1 VASWSTLS
9 LKFDPLA
16 PLKPPLQAVLVL
28 LEVVEAILEALLAII
43 KAFLLDFGNPLK
55 ALIALL
61 LAAIRAIIN
70 QLKATGFSIL
80 IVHPDFSRQ
89 DFAQI
94 LASASG
100 SYPKFESKVV
110 SKFYDSSDVFRPQ
123 YPPGSAVA
131 MLVFYIGTDS
141 PGDLITQLFALL
153 RLINTPAVLSALP
166 APVSVKVNPVRK
178 SGSPVANFAGLFD
191 SKETLN
197 DQLVVEWQM
206 PTNPGGSGAFGF
218 VNAMVSF
225 YNSFRFPN
233 FIVER
238 SETPQGE
245 LVKSEVNTPVAGKQ
259 IKQITTKYKLA
270 SPETKVSVKEP
281 NGTIYRNFKKK
292 IKVSG
297 ADLAE
302 GAFIGTYRYI
312 DKDGLEPGKP
322 YFYRVRAYFG
332 DATEYLGCVSE
343 DDIIGNSNVVPKNNG
358 QPIIKYGSNGVVMG
372 PVSEVKRGFV
382 PNLPHGSFDFNP
394 YEAVNDAV
402 KAGLLLNFDLPAPPD
417 DSGGD
422 TGIEQRTGWGTLV
435 AAGGQMGPIKSA
447 FKTSDKLVDNFLFKS
462 TSRRLSNSSLT
473 SLLSQ
478 KRLLKMLAQ
487 QWNDGVEATIDK
499 ILGPRGSPEPKAGA
513 AKTLGLPADRT
524 GASVT
529 WTLLGIVGGIT
540 PESES
545 KIQSYLLEEKDYQNG
560 QASLKGPYPLGPFTD
575 PKGKEVGVSAEE
587 RRKLGEFLRSALI
600 SLSGET
606 SYLAW
611 YSVTVGDLFPA
622 FIPFIY
628 DIEQF
633 ILALLKALQTALQAI
648 EDIILTIIRKIQALE
663 QIVESIISLIDL
675 LNINVRVSVFAT
687 VSTNGSAD
695 SLAQALQ
702 DPEDKPATSPFGLH
716 SGLVMT
722 FGGPGEGFI
731 AAFKALA
738 FILTLPL

>member
-1 VASWSTLS
+1 MASWSTLS
-9 LKFDPLA
+9 IKFDPLA

-80 IVHPDFSRQ
+80 VVHPDFSRQ

-100 SYPKFESKVV
+100 SYPRFESKVI

-123 YPPGSAVA
+123 YPPGSSVA
-131 MLVFYIGTDS
+131 MFVFYIGTDS

-197 DQLVVEWQM
+197 DQLVIEWQM

-218 VNAMVSF
+218 VNSMVSF

-245 LVKSEVNTPVAGKQ
+245 LVQQEVNTPVAGKQ
-259 IKQITTKYKLA
+259 IKSVTTKYKLA

-281 NGTIYRNFKKK
+281 NGTVYRNFKKK

-297 ADLAE
+297 ADLVE
-302 GAFIGTYRYI
+302 GAFVGTYRYI
-312 DKDGLEPGKP
+312 DKDGLQPGTP
-322 YFYRVRAYFG
+322 YYYRVRAYFG
-332 DATEYLGCVSE
+332 DATEYLSCSSA

-372 PVSEVKRGFV
+372 PVSEVRRGFC

-402 KAGLLLNFDLPAPPD
+402 QAGLLLNFDLPPPPD

-422 TGIEQRTGWGTLV
+422 TGIEQRTGWGTLA

-447 FKTSDKLVDNFLFKS
+447 FKTSDKLVDNFLFKA
-462 TSRRLSNSSLT
+462 TARRLSNSSLT
-473 SLLSQ
+473 SLMSQ

-487 QWNDGVEATIDK
+487 QWNDGVAQTVDK
-499 ILGPRGSPEPKAGA
+499 VLGVKGEKVSSGGA
-513 AKTLGLPADRT
+513 RTPGNRT
-524 GASVT
+524 GAEFT

-540 PESES
+540 TESES
-545 KIQSYLLEEKDYQNG
+545 KIQNYLLEEKDYKDG
-560 QASLKGPYPLGPFTD
+560 QAKLAGPYPLGPFKD
-575 PKGKEVGVSAEE
+575 PKGADAGVSAEE
-587 RRKLGEFLRSALI
+587 RRKLSEFLRSALI

-663 QIVESIISLIDL
+663 QIVESILALIDL
-675 LNINVRVSVFAT
+675 LNINVRVAVFAT
-687 VSTNGSAD
+687 ASSNGSAD

-702 DPEDKPATSPFGLH
+702 DSENKPATSPFGLH

-738 FILTLPL
+738 FILTLPF

>member
-1 VASWSTLS
+1 MASWNTLS

-16 PLKPPLQAVLVL
+16 PLKPPLQAVLVI

-80 IVHPDFSRQ
+80 VVHPDFSRQ

-94 LASASG
+94 LLSASG
-100 SYPKFESKVV
+100 SYPRFESKVV

-123 YPPGSAVA
+123 YPPGSSVA
-131 MLVFYIGTDS
+131 MFVFYIGTDS

-218 VNAMVSF
+218 VNAMTSF

-245 LVKSEVNTPVAGKQ
+245 LVQSEVNTPVAGKQ

-281 NGTIYRNFKKK
+281 NGTVYRNFKKK

-302 GAFIGTYRYI
+302 GAFVGTYRYI
-312 DKDGLEPGKP
+312 DKDGLKPGTP
-322 YFYRVRAYFG
+322 YYYRVRAYFG
-332 DATEYLGCVSE
+332 DATEYLGCE
-343 DDIIGNSNVVPKNNG
+343 DANAIIGNSNVVPKNNG
-358 QPIIKYGSNGVVMG
+358 QPLIKYGNNVVMG
-372 PVSEVKRGFV
+372 PVSEVRRGFV
-382 PNLPHGSFDFNP
+382 PNLPTGSFSFNP
-394 YEAVNDAV
+394 YESVNDAV

-422 TGIEQRTGWGTLV
+422 TGIEQRTGWGVLA

-447 FKTSDKLVDNFLFKS
+447 FKTSDKLYDNFLFKS
-462 TSRRLSNSSLT
+462 TARRLSNSSLT

-478 KRLLKMLAQ
+478 KRLLKQLGQ
-487 QWNDGVEATIDK
+487 QWNDGVEATVNK
-499 ILGPRGSPEPKAGA
+499 VLGPKGEKVSPVGA
-513 AKTLGLPADRT
+513 RTPSDRT
-524 GASVT
+524 GAEFT
-529 WTLLGIVGGIT
+529 WTLLGIVGGVT

-545 KIQSYLLEEKDYQNG
+545 KIQSYLLEEADYKDG
-560 QASLKGPYPLGPFTD
+560 QSKLAGPYPLGPFKD
-575 PKGKEVGVSAEE
+575 PKGNEVGVSAEE
-587 RRKLGEFLRSALI
+587 RRKLGEFIRSALI

-633 ILALLKALQTALQAI
+633 ILALLKALQSALQAI

-663 QIVESIISLIDL
+663 QIVESIIALIDL
-675 LNINVRVSVFAT
+675 LNVSVRVAVFAT
-687 VSTNGSAD
+687 ASTNGSAD

-702 DPEDKPATSPFGLH
+702 ESENKPASSPFGLH

-738 FILTLPL
+738 FILTLPF

>member
-1 VASWSTLS
+1 MASWDTLS
-9 LKFDPLA
+9 IKFDPLA

-43 KAFLLDFGNPLK
+43 KAFLLDFLNPLK

-80 IVHPDFSRQ
+80 VVHPDFSRQ

-94 LASASG
+94 LLSVSG
-100 SYPKFESKVV
+100 SYPRFESKVV
-110 SKFYDSSDVFRPQ
+110 SKFFDSSDVFRPQ
-123 YPPGSAVA
+123 YPPGSSVA
-131 MLVFYIGTDS
+131 MFVFYIGTDS

-218 VNAMVSF
+218 VNAMTSF

-245 LVKSEVNTPVAGKQ
+245 LVQSEVNTPTAGKSV
-259 IKQITTKYKLA
+259 KAITAKYKIA
-270 SPETKVSVKEP
+270 SPETKVAVKEP
-281 NGTIYRNFKKK
+281 NGTTYRNFKKK

-297 ADLAE
+297 ADLAA

-312 DKDGLEPGKP
+312 DKDELKPGTP
-322 YFYRVRAYFG
+322 YYYRVRAYFG
-332 DATEYLGCVSE
+332 DATEYLGCG
-343 DDIIGNSNVVPKNNG
+343 DANAIIGNTNVVPKNNG

-372 PVSEVKRGFV
+372 PVSEVRRGFV
-382 PNLPHGSFDFNP
+382 PNLPSGSFSFNP
-394 YEAVNDAV
+394 YESVNDAV

-417 DSGGD
+417 NSGGD
-422 TGIEQRTGWGTLV
+422 TGTEQRTGWSTLA

-447 FKTSDKLVDNFLFKS
+447 FKTSDKLYDNFLFKS
-462 TSRRLSNSSLT
+462 TARRISNSSLT
-473 SLLSQ
+473 SLLAQ
-478 KRLLKMLAQ
+478 KRLLKSLAQ
-487 QWNDGVEATIDK
+487 QWNDGVEATVNK
-499 ILGPRGSPEPKAGA
+499 VLGAKGEKVSKDGA
-513 AKTLGLPADRT
+513 RTPSDRT
-524 GASVT
+524 GAEFT

-540 PESES
+540 DESEK
-545 KIQSYLLEEKDYQNG
+545 KIQSYLLEEKDYKNG
-560 QASLKGPYPLGPFTD
+560 QSKLAGPYPLGPFTD
-575 PKGKEVGVSAEE
+575 PKGNEAGVTAED

-633 ILALLKALQTALQAI
+633 ILALLKALQSALQAI

-663 QIVESIISLIDL
+663 QIVESIIALIDL
-675 LNINVRVSVFAT
+675 LNISVRVAVFAT
-687 VSTNGSAD
+687 ASTNGSAE

-702 DPEDKPATSPFGLH
+702 ESENKPASSPFGLH

-738 FILTLPL
+738 FILTLPF